1 MARSVVP
8 PWRQVA
14 NDLRRRIGSGEFP
27 PGSPLPS
34 LTSIAE
40 QYQVGR
46 TTARKAV
53 GALRDEE
60 IVETVQGWGT
70 FVAEL
75 EAPLQAG
82 D

>member
-1 MARSVVP
+1 MVP
-8 PWRQVA
+8 AYYLSSWG
-14 NDLRRRIGSGEFP
+14 LRRRIGSGEFP

-53 GALRDEE
+53 GTLRDEQ

-70 FVAEL
+70 FVADSGTL
-75 EAPLQAG
+75 RLP
-82 D
+82 